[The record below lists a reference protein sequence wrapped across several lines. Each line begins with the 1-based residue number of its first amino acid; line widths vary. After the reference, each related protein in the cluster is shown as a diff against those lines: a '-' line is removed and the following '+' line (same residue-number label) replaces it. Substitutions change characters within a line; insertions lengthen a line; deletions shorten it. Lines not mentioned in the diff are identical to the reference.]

1 MPGSIPPPP
10 YNPAA
15 RNAMQRFV
23 RRRVKLLRNLLLW
36 RRISA
41 EEVQD
46 LISRY
51 VNLLR
56 GPLVKTWEGGGD
68 EMAQKVSSNVQSYG

>member
-15 RNAMQRFV
+15 RSAMQRFV
-23 RRRVKLLRNLLLW
+23 RRRIKLLRNLLLW
-36 RRISA
+36 RRISSD
-41 EEVQD
+41 EVQD
-46 LISRY
+46 LIARY

-56 GPLVKTWEGGGD
+56 GPLAKTWEGGGD
-68 EMAQKVSSNVQSYG
+68 DMAQKVSLEG